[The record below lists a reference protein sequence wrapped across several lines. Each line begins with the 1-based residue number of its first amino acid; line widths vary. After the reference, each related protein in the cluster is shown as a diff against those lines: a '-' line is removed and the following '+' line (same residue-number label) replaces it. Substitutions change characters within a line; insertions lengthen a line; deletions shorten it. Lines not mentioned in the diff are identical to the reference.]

1 LGFLQYLDL
10 LGGGFGEVDHVYHF
24 IGLQAESRG
33 AV

>member
-1 LGFLQYLDL
+1 MQSPDL
-10 LGGGFGEVDHVYHF
+10 LGGGFGEVDHTYYF